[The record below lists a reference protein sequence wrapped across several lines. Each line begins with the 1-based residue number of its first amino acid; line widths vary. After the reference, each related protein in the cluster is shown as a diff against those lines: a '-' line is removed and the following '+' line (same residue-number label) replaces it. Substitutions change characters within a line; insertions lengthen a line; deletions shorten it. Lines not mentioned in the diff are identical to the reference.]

1 MAVQDFE
8 ATTPNNFEEPLHLCS
23 NADSISF
30 GAVVV
35 PVFYYMVFAV
45 SLWGNGLILF
55 LLLKFEN
62 IKTVTNV
69 FIFNLVISDLLFTV
83 SLQFWGYYHNHE
95 WIFGESLCKAVSSIF
110 YIGSYS
116 SIFFLTM
123 MTVDRY
129 VAVVHAIQAARMRK
143 LVYVYV
149 ASAVIWVMSLF
160 STIPKF
166 VLYGTRNDPFDGMLC
181 EETGYEA
188 EKIQRWKKVGRYQ
201 QLILYFL
208 LPLVVILYCY
218 TMIVFKL
225 YRTKIH
231 NKDKA
236 MKLILMIV
244 VVFFIC
250 WTPYNIVI
258 LMKAKRL
265 DHSSESGE
273 CNDSIDYVFYIC
285 RNIAYLHCCTNPFFY
300 IFVGTKFRRHMAPLF
315 ANWTW
320 TGRTSAQISVARRA
334 DILPKPFMDDYQARI
349 HVASVVTQSNHT
361 HARLS
366 CG

>member
-1 MAVQDFE
+1 MANVSQNQLIDMAVHDSE
-8 ATTPNNFEEPLHLCS
+8 GTTPNYDEEPIYLCPTT
-23 NADSISF
+23 NSIRF

-35 PVFYYMVFAV
+35 PIFYYMVFTV
-45 SLWGNGLILF
+45 SVLGNGLILF

-62 IKTVTNV
+62 VKTVTNL

-83 SLQFWGYYHNHE
+83 SLPFWGYYHNHE
-95 WIFGESLCKAVSSIF
+95 WIFGESLCKVVSSIF
-110 YIGSYS
+110 YIGFYS

-149 ASAVIWVMSLF
+149 ASAVIWVTSLF
-160 STIPKF
+160 SAVPKF
-166 VLYGTRNDPFDGMLC
+166 VLYGTRDDPFIGMIC

-188 EKIQRWKKVGRYQ
+188 EKIKKWKKVGYYQ
-201 QLILYFL
+201 QLIVYFL

-225 YRTKIH
+225 YRTKMH

-244 VVFFIC
+244 VAFFIC
-250 WTPYNIVI
+250 WTPYNVVI

-265 DHSSESGE
+265 DQSPEDGE
-273 CNDSIDYVFYIC
+273 CNDSIDYVFYIF
-285 RNIAYLHCCTNPFFY
+285 RNIAYFHCCINPFFY
-300 IFVGTKFRRHMAPLF
+300 TFVGTKFRQHLASMFGIWVRCGSRYRHP
-315 ANWTW
+315 
-320 TGRTSAQISVARRA
+320 S
-334 DILPKPFMDDYQARI
+334 
-349 HVASVVTQSNHT
+349 
-361 HARLS
+361 LS
-366 CG
+366 SKMSEYSPQTIYE